1 MEMNVILSYR
11 QVYLMSNISPTIRI
25 NPHTNYKLLNFQ
37 DIFFLFLFKKLSW
50 KQTLEIHCVVWQLWY

>member
-50 KQTLEIHCVVWQLWY
+50 K